1 MRQTGPMK
9 KMLVVAGIGAAVGYL
24 FGTEQGRAKLEQF
37 KRKAAEVASDPE
49 VQQKVSDIAGQVKSN
64 ADRLPEPVAAA
75 VKTAADQVQTRL
87 DHHDVNQ
94 PDLR

>member
-1 MRQTGPMK
+1 MRETVSMK

-24 FGTEQGRAKLEQF
+24 VGTEQGRAKLERF
-37 KRKAAEVASDPE
+37 KHRAAEVAADPE

-64 ADRLPEPVAAA
+64 ADKLPDPVAGA

-87 DHHDVNQ
+87 DHKSGEDR
-94 PDLR
+94 DLH